1 MNRLSSKAVFYFLF
15 ILDELAYT
23 GLSHEMLDKYIKD
36 SQDLYGDRKL
46 YISQIGPTIGTHI
59 GPGAIGVAFFKNK

>member
-1 MNRLSSKAVFYFLF
+1 MELISLSLMNLH
-15 ILDELAYT
+15 ILVY
-23 GLSHEMLDKYIKD
+23 HIRKD
-36 SQDLYGDRKL
+36 SQDLYGDREL